1 MAIKPLR
8 IWCNAELDEPAIER
22 LREATSHHELIVD
35 QKLAAN
41 AWEES
46 APSDDLLRAEVAFG
60 QPNCATCQRSTSL
73 RWLATNSGGYTTYD
87 IPELRERLRE
97 RGAVFTSAS
106 SVFADPCAQHILG
119 MMLALNR
126 KLPDS
131 WADQQQASPPW
142 AYNARRMQSRLL
154 TGQTVLILS
163 FGTIA
168 RRLVELLQPFG
179 MKIYALRRRAYS
191 ESGVHVIAEERLSAV
206 LPEVDH
212 LVNILPQ
219 NPSTDHYV
227 NARRLALL
235 KPGARFYNIGRGTTV
250 DQNALMDALRD
261 GRVGEAYL
269 DVTDPEPLPPEHP
282 LWRTPHCH
290 ITPHTGGGRFDQ
302 TAAVVDHFIRNLR
315 RFEVGNLAAM
325 IDRVE

>member
-1 MAIKPLR
+1 MAIEPLN
-8 IWCNAELDEPAIER
+8 IWCNAELDEAGMQR
-22 LREATSHHELIVD
+22 LRAAASHHHLIID
-35 QKLAAN
+35 QKSAAN

-46 APSDDLLRAEVAFG
+46 APSAALLEADVAFG
-60 QPNCATCQRSTSL
+60 QPNRQTCQRSTRL

-87 IPELRERLRE
+87 LPEFRETLRA

-106 SVFADPCAQHILG
+106 SVFADPCAQHVLG

-131 WADQQQASPPW
+131 WADQRQSSPPW
-142 AYNARRMQSRLL
+142 AYNARRRQSHLL
-154 TGQTVLILS
+154 NGQTVLILS

-191 ESGVHVIAEERLSAV
+191 ETGVHVIAEERLSAV

-219 NPSTDHYV
+219 NESTDHYV

-250 DQNALMDALRD
+250 DQNALMDALRA
-261 GRVGEAYL
+261 GRLGEAYL

-282 LWRTPHCH
+282 LWRVPNCY
-290 ITPHTGGGRFDQ
+290 ITPHTAGGQVDQ
-302 TAAVVDHFIRNLR
+302 TAAVVDHFVANLA
-315 RFEVGNLAAM
+315 RFEVGDLDAM

>member
-8 IWCNAELDEPAIER
+8 IWCNAELDEAAIQR
-22 LREATSHHELIVD
+22 LRDATAHHHLVVD

-46 APSDDLLRAEVAFG
+46 EPSNALLDAEIAFG
-60 QPNCATCQRSTSL
+60 QPNRITCQQSPHL

-87 IPELRERLRE
+87 LPEFREGLRE
-97 RGAVFTSAS
+97 RGAVFTTSS
-106 SVFADPCAQHILG
+106 SVFADPCAQHVLG

-126 KLPDS
+126 RFPDS
-131 WADQQQASPPW
+131 WADQQKPSPPW
-142 AYNARRMQSRLL
+142 AYNARRMQSHLL
-154 TGQTVLILS
+154 NGQTVLILS

-168 RRLVELLQPFG
+168 RRLVKYLEPFG

-191 ESGVHVIAEERLSAV
+191 ESGVYVIAEERLSAV

-219 NPSTDHYV
+219 NASTDHYV

-250 DQNALMDALRD
+250 DQNALMEALRA

-269 DVTDPEPLPPEHP
+269 DVTEPEPLPPEHP
-282 LWRTPHCH
+282 LWATPNCH
-290 ITPHTGGGRFDQ
+290 ITPHTSGGRVDQ
-302 TAAVVDHFIRNLR
+302 AAAVVDHFIRNLQ
-315 RFEVGNLAAM
+315 RFEMGDLDGMV
-325 IDRVE
+325 DRVE